1 MAMKTNHNHSADCAD
16 SHSEPNARRTAL
28 KTLALGSVALVV
40 APLGASEAGAQVM
53 PAGCVQEGWRWCHKC
68 QGMFYG
74 HASSG
79 LGVCPAG
86 GAHETTGS
94 GNYYQ
99 RVGTD
104 IANVQQ
110 GGWSWCAKCQGFFYS
125 RASAGA
131 GGMGFCPAG
140 GTHIKTGSGA
150 YAAVIGE
157 TATGQQGGWRWCNKC
172 MGMFYSAAS
181 AGMGVCPKDH
191 APHTDSGS
199 GHYACLD

>member
-1 MAMKTNHNHSADCAD
+1 MKLNHDHAIDCAECESD
-16 SHSEPNARRTAL
+16 RTGRRATL
-28 KTLALGSVALVV
+28 KAIALGSAALIV
-40 APLGASEAGAQVM
+40 GAAGTTSANAQTM
-53 PAGCVQEGWRWCHKC
+53 PSGCVQEGWRWCHKC

-74 HASSG
+74 HASGG

-86 GAHETTGS
+86 GAHDPTGS
-94 GNYYQ
+94 GHYYQ

-104 IANVQQ
+104 ITDVQQ

-125 RASAGA
+125 RASPGA
-131 GGMGFCPAG
+131 GGMGTCPAG
-140 GTHIKTGSGA
+140 GAHIKTGSGA

-172 MGMFYSAAS
+172 MGMYYGAATS
-181 AGMGVCPKDH
+181 PSVCPKDH
-191 APHTDSGS
+191 APHTDNSS